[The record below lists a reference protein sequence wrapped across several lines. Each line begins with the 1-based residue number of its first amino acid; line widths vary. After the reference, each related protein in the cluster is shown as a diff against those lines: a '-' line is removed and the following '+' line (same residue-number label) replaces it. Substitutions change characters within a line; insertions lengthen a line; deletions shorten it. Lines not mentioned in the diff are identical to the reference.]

1 MQTLL
6 DVILPVFLVI
16 GFGYVAVWRGLFPV
30 SGIDGVMKFTQNF
43 AIPCLLFQAIAHM
56 DIATA
61 FSARLLISF
70 YVSAGICFAL
80 GLFGARMYFQRDW
93 EDCVA
98 IGFCCLFSNS
108 VLLGLPISERAY
120 GPDALT
126 GNYAII
132 AFHSPFC
139 YGLGITVMEV
149 VRNRGQKGSALFRSV
164 SRAMFRNALVIGIL
178 AGFVV
183 NVTSLPIPTVVDD
196 ALSLIVRAAL
206 PAALFALGGVLSQY
220 RPEGDMKTIAMV
232 CGSALLIHPTL
243 TWLTGRALAVEDE
256 LFRAGVLTAAMAPGF
271 NAYIF
276 ANMYG
281 RAKRVAAS
289 AVLIATGA
297 SILPAWFWLSILA
310 SGTRAFDGMVGG
322 RAFVSA
328 TLVPAVCLYFSACSA
343 SSAREITSSTLS
355 KCPPERAS
363 MTSKIASGPATRFA
377 RVTAVVIG
385 RMSAS

>member
-30 SGIDGVMKFTQNF
+30 SGIDGVLRFAQNF
-43 AIPCLLFQAIAHM
+43 AVPCLLFQAIAHI
-56 DIATA
+56 DIAA
-61 FSARLLISF
+61 SFNPRLLISF
-70 YVSAGICFAL
+70 YTGAAICFAL
-80 GLFGARMYFQRDW
+80 GMIGARFLFKRDW

-120 GPDALT
+120 GADALT

-139 YGLGITVMEV
+139 YGLGITVMEI
-149 VRNRGQKGSALFRSV
+149 VRNRGQSGFQLFRSI

-178 AGFVV
+178 AGFAV
-183 NVTSLPIPTVVDD
+183 NLLGLPIPSVVDD

-206 PAALFALGGVLSQY
+206 PAALFALGGVLIQY
-220 RPEGDMKTIAMV
+220 RPEGDMKAIAMV
-232 CGSALLIHPTL
+232 CAITLLVHPAITWTMGTALSL
-243 TWLTGRALAVEDE
+243 DQD
-256 LFRAGVLTAAMAPGF
+256 LFRSGVLTAAMAPGF

-281 RAKRVAAS
+281 RARRVAAS
-289 AVLIATGA
+289 AVLIATA
-297 SILPAWFWLSILA
+297 SSILTVWFWLS
-310 SGTRAFDGMVGG
+310 
-322 RAFVSA
+322 
-328 TLVPAVCLYFSACSA
+328 
-343 SSAREITSSTLS
+343 
-355 KCPPERAS
+355 
-363 MTSKIASGPATRFA
+363 
-377 RVTAVVIG
+377 VIG
-385 RMSAS
+385 

>member
-1 MQTLL
+1 MQSLL

-16 GFGYVAVWRGLFPV
+16 GFGYVAVWRGLFPL
-30 SGIDGVMKFTQNF
+30 SGIDGVMRFTQNF
-43 AIPCLLFQAIAHM
+43 AIPCLLFQAIAKL
-56 DIATA
+56 DL
-61 FSARLLISF
+61 SASFAPALLGSF
-70 YVSAGICFAL
+70 YAGAAICFAL
-80 GLFGARMYFQRDW
+80 GLFGARLFFRRDW

-108 VLLGLPISERAY
+108 VLLGLPIAERAY

-126 GNYAII
+126 GNFAII

-149 VRNRGQKGSALFRSV
+149 VRNRGQRFRDLVRSV
-164 SRAMFRNALVIGIL
+164 TRAMFRNALVLGIL
-178 AGFVV
+178 AGFAV
-183 NVTSLPIPTVVDD
+183 NLSGLPIPGVVDD

-206 PAALFALGGVLSQY
+206 PAALFALGGVLIQY

-232 CGSALLIHPTL
+232 CVIALLIHPSL
-243 TWLTGRALAVEDE
+243 VWLFGSAAGLNQD

-276 ANMYG
+276 ANLYG

-297 SILPAWFWLSILA
+297 SVFTAWFWLEVLA
-310 SGTRAFDGMVGG
+310 
-322 RAFVSA
+322 
-328 TLVPAVCLYFSACSA
+328 
-343 SSAREITSSTLS
+343 
-355 KCPPERAS
+355 
-363 MTSKIASGPATRFA
+363 
-377 RVTAVVIG
+377 
-385 RMSAS
+385 